1 MKITK
6 YSKACVSMI
15 VSMVYLI
22 NVSLDLDLGVS
33 EEAISNFII
42 GLGPLLVY
50 LVPNLKDD

>member
-6 YSKACVSMI
+6 YSKSCVSMI